1 MKIDDI
7 GLRIIP
13 DSKGK
18 DTLEAQI
25 LADGIEES
33 ASVPSGESRGKNEA
47 KPLEPKK
54 ALEKLNWIR
63 SQLKGQDF
71 AELHQFDGMLNVM
84 DGTSDKSRLG
94 ANFILSLSLAF
105 TKALARKNGMEVW
118 ELLSRISGQTPEM
131 PLCFF
136 NVIEGGVHTQNSLPF
151 QEYWFIPRS
160 TSSRESLDMAF
171 VFLDALGKEIKTRY
185 GDVPMGAEGGYTIP
199 SKDAQEGLRIIKK
212 VSQDLNLNADEG
224 LDVAASSMDSTALY
238 NLAFFKNLLEKYPL
252 IAIEDPYKEDNFEG
266 FARFTAELG
275 NKIWVIGDDLTTT
288 NPALIRKAEEVKAV
302 NAVIIKPTQIGTVT
316 QTLQAAGL
324 AKKYGWKIVVANRG
338 QETEDD
344 FIADLSVGI
353 GADAI
358 KSGCPLQKERLIKY
372 QRLTKIEEKFKG
384 K

>member
-18 DTLEAQI
+18 DTLEARV
-25 LADGIEES
+25 LADGMKVC
-33 ASVPSGESRGKNEA
+33 ASVPTGESTGKNEA
-47 KPLEPKK
+47 KPLEPKN

-63 SQLKGQDF
+63 SQLRGQDF
-71 AELHQFDGMLNVM
+71 AELHQFDGMLNTM

-94 ANFILSLSLAF
+94 ANLILSLSLAF
-105 TKALARKNGMEVW
+105 TKVLARKNGMEVW
-118 ELLSRISGQTPEM
+118 ELLSRISGQRPKM
-131 PLCFF
+131 PFCFF

-160 TSSRESLDMAF
+160 SSPRESLDTAF
-171 VFLDALGKEIKTRY
+171 IFLDALGKEIKTRY
-185 GDVPMGAEGGYTIP
+185 GDVPMGAEGGYTVP
-199 SKDAQEGLRIIKK
+199 SNDAEEGLRIIKK
-212 VSQDLNLNADEG
+212 VSEDLNLNADAG
-224 LDVAASSMDSTALY
+224 LDVAASAMNSTVVY
-238 NLAFFKNLLEKYPL
+238 DLAFFKNLLEKYPI
-252 IAIEDPYKEDNFEG
+252 IAIEDPCKEDDFEG

-275 NKIWVIGDDLTTT
+275 DKIWIIGDDLTTT
-288 NPALIRKAEEVKAV
+288 NPALIRKAEELKAV

-316 QTLQAAGL
+316 ETLQAASL
-324 AKKYGWKIVVANRG
+324 AKKYGWKIIVANRG

-358 KSGCPLQKERLIKY
+358 KSGCPLQKERLVKY
-372 QRLTKIEEKFKG
+372 QRLTQIEEKFKG